1 MKEKIDQILTK
12 INSKLGG
19 KVDVK
24 SKKVQLIAGCVM
36 LVIAIITVGYIIY
49 SGGDSAVEASESVPN
64 PVYNTRWAGQ
74 LEFLNA
80 LNDAQR
86 REYFLIQDFCIDN
99 DLMDVIS
106 NSSIPRDGKTYS
118 ELIQAW
124 REKLGEENC
133 AKLDEYIQNA
143 PADAHKA
150 PEEAYIKM
158 LEHYVWVQ
166 EEGKTVLSEKYGV
179 ECIEVYVGGWNTGDT
194 RDTVWL
200 DAVAVFRDDSGE
212 EVRMSFEVTSGLD
225 RKLLLF
231 TAKE

>member
-24 SKKVQLIAGCVM
+24 SKKVQLIAGGAILAL
-36 LVIAIITVGYIIY
+36 LVVIIACIF
-49 SGGDSAVEASESVPN
+49 SGSAPN
-64 PVYNTRWAGQ
+64 PVYSSEWKGQ

-80 LNDAQR
+80 LNDEQR
-86 REYFLIQDFCIDN
+86 REYFLIQDFCFNN

-118 ELIQAW
+118 ELIEAW

-133 AKLDEYIQNA
+133 EKLDEYIENA
-143 PADAHKA
+143 PADAHKEL
-150 PEEAYIKM
+150 EEGYIKR

-166 EEGKTVLSEKYGV
+166 EEGMAILSNEYHA
-179 ECIEVYVGGWNTGDT
+179 ECVKLSVSGWNTGDT

-200 DAVAVFRDDSGE
+200 DAVAVFKNNSGE
-212 EVRMSFEVTSGLD
+212 EFQMSFEVTSGLD